1 MRKLFGC
8 QYVIKVETYKEN
20 ITYKDALIKKQRY
33 QVWGRRGK
41 VLSQSLV
48 EHEEQ
53 MQGGLVYS
61 TWQRIAVE
69 GTCNCVKAEM

>member
-1 MRKLFGC
+1 MAASMLLKLKLTKKTSH
-8 QYVIKVETYKEN
+8 IKMLSLKN
-20 ITYKDALIKKQRY
+20 KDVKY
-33 QVWGRRGK
+33 GEGGEK

-48 EHEEQ
+48 EHEEE

>member
-1 MRKLFGC
+1 MLSLK
-8 QYVIKVETYKEN
+8 N
-20 ITYKDALIKKQRY
+20 KDVKY
-33 QVWGRRGK
+33 GEGGEK

-48 EHEEQ
+48 EHEEE